1 MNKNYKDYFNKSII
15 LWKMRN
21 RLNYGFV
28 KTVVEILNT
37 TRKKELKVSFQEAGY
52 VYSGKRK
59 NNVIVVEIRKKEVAK

>member
-1 MNKNYKDYFNKSII
+1 
-15 LWKMRN
+15 MRN

-59 NNVIVVEIRKKEVAK
+59 NNVKVGK